1 VALAGEYE
9 PSPWDF
15 VAEQVRVYEATGGA
29 EGDLLDGKPCVILT
43 TRGRRTGKLRKTPL
57 MRVEHDGEY
66 AVVAS
71 MGGAPKHPIWYLNLE
86 ANPDVTL
93 QDGPTMMDLRART
106 ATPEEKREWWPHA
119 VAAWPD
125 YEKYQAS
132 TERDIPVVL
141 FEERADP
148 GS

>member
-1 VALAGEYE
+1 MTLDGEYE

-15 VAEQVRVYEATGGA
+15 VAEQVREYEATDGR
-29 EGDLLDGKPCVILT
+29 EGNLLQGKPCVILT
-43 TRGRRTGKLRKTPL
+43 TRGRRTAKLRKTPL

-71 MGGAPKHPIWYLNLE
+71 MGGAPKHPLWFLNLE
-86 ANPDVTL
+86 ADPDVVL
-93 QDGPTMMDLRART
+93 QDGAKVMERRARV
-106 ATPEEKREWWPHA
+106 ATPEEKAQWWPRA

-141 FEERADP
+141 FDP
-148 GS
+148 RP

>member
-1 VALAGEYE
+1 VTSEGEYA

-15 VAEQVRVYEATGGA
+15 VAEQVREYEASDGR
-29 EGDLLDGKPCVILT
+29 EGNLLEGKPCVILT
-43 TRGRRTGKLRKTPL
+43 TRGRRTGKIRKTPL

-71 MGGAPKHPIWYLNLE
+71 MGGAPKHPLWFLNLE
-86 ANPDVTL
+86 SDPEVVL
-93 QDGPTMMDLRART
+93 QDGATVMARRARV
-106 ATPEEKREWWPHA
+106 ASAAEKREWWPRA

-132 TERDIPVVL
+132 TDRDIPVVL
-141 FEERADP
+141 FDP
-148 GS
+148 LD